1 MKKQRALTA
10 GFSHTGCPS
19 MVTSPASGRRMPAK
33 MRINV
38 DLPAPFEPINPNT
51 LPSRSSALTSR
62 TAAKPSKHF
71 VTFDAQIISFV
82 SFLLR

>member
-1 MKKQRALTA
+1 
-10 GFSHTGCPS
+10 
-19 MVTSPASGRRMPAK
+19 

-51 LPSRSSALTSR
+51 LPSRISALTSR